1 MVFMSINAF
10 KNKIFNN
17 IVIMP
22 TTSVSSWN
30 NAKFSFLSGKIR
42 VIAGGPVYD
51 KNVPRYVRHCIGIIP
66 IVFEENSEPKEICDT
81 IDSGVW
87 CGHVSQHFGH
97 MISDYSMRIAVSAAK
112 HPDKFLLFSLSERM
126 DLNSIPPF
134 FWQIVSNFGAKKE
147 NVRFINKPT
156 LVKEMIVYPQAER
169 RYDGKPSKSYLKLI
183 DSLHPPVEKRYGA
196 IYFSRTNYLMGG
208 IAGERYLEE
217 VMKDLGVLVIRP
229 EEYSLEMQI
238 NFCRQ
243 AEKLIFAEG
252 SAVHLLQLV
261 GTGIGD
267 VVVLTRRTLMMAYGF
282 FCRSVILPRAKSL
295 SYISSIEYVLYC
307 HPEIAHNNGL
317 TILNISDSFF
327 KKFKRLGFDLESVW
341 DQKKYENVR
350 NDDILKWIN
359 ILPSHVWGNSSL
371 YKKLKVIRELSAEVS
386 SAIADNKCI
395 YDNWIH
401 IQKLGIFDEDYY
413 LACNP
418 DVKAA
423 GVKALAHYKKFGW
436 KEGRNPSVY
445 FDSKFYMSQFVN
457 GYNESLDPVS
467 HYFLKGWKNNL
478 NPNPNFNVEY
488 YLNRYQDV
496 KLKNLEPLQHY
507 VEYGQILGYVTSE

>member
-1 MVFMSINAF
+1 
-10 KNKIFNN
+10 
-17 IVIMP
+17 
-22 TTSVSSWN
+22 
-30 NAKFSFLSGKIR
+30 
-42 VIAGGPVYD
+42 
-51 KNVPRYVRHCIGIIP
+51 
-66 IVFEENSEPKEICDT
+66 
-81 IDSGVW
+81 
-87 CGHVSQHFGH
+87 
-97 MISDYSMRIAVSAAK
+97 
-112 HPDKFLLFSLSERM
+112 
-126 DLNSIPPF
+126 
-134 FWQIVSNFGAKKE
+134 
-147 NVRFINKPT
+147 
-156 LVKEMIVYPQAER
+156 
-169 RYDGKPSKSYLKLI
+169 
-183 DSLHPPVEKRYGA
+183 
-196 IYFSRTNYLMGG
+196 MG
-208 IAGERYLEE
+208 
-217 VMKDLGVLVIRP
+217 
-229 EEYSLEMQI
+229 S
-238 NFCRQ
+238 
-243 AEKLIFAEG
+243 
-252 SAVHLLQLV
+252 
-261 GTGIGD
+261 
-267 VVVLTRRTLMMAYGF
+267 
-282 FCRSVILPRAKSL
+282 
-295 SYISSIEYVLYC
+295 
-307 HPEIAHNNGL
+307 
-317 TILNISDSFF
+317 
-327 KKFKRLGFDLESVW
+327 
-341 DQKKYENVR
+341 KKYENVR